1 MIGGAFT
8 TYASWRWVFAG
19 EVIIVLVILMLAR
32 RMNDKPAEEGVR
44 LDLGGTIPSALGLSL
59 IVLGS

>member
-19 EVIIVLVILMLAR
+19 EVLIVLVIL
-32 RMNDKPAEEGVR
+32 V
-44 LDLGGTIPSALGLSL
+44 LGGA
-59 IVLGS
+59 